1 MTLEITTGR
10 LELDEEP
17 GAEVAAAIEAAES
30 VLTRRFGATVRLAQ
44 PENLGGSRRSV
55 VLRLRVVETPFS
67 IPSILVVKRYG
78 PPPEPS
84 QPDPFSREAV
94 SYQLF
99 NALPASERLSAELIA
114 FDAAER
120 VLVLEDL
127 GRSPTLAD
135 KLLGDD
141 ARSAETALLGWA
153 RAMGRLHAS
162 TAGHEED
169 FDALLRRLGAD
180 DNVDQFTADLA
191 AALAETPALLVDAL
205 GVATPAAVQ
214 DEAGRAAAASETSR
228 FRAYSLADACPDN
241 SILASRGLRFTDFE
255 DGCVRDVVLD
265 AAVMR
270 VPFPSCW
277 CALGLPT
284 GMAEAML
291 AAWRAEID
299 TSWPELDS
307 DAVLLP
313 RVVRAQLLWVWLSTW
328 RFLPRAGEPDRRM
341 DDHLYSPRRSAVL
354 SDRWHR
360 LELDAEAADLPVVA
374 AHAADVVAALR
385 SRFGADAVRLPLY
398 PAFR

>member
-1 MTLEITTGR
+1 MTLEITTGPM
-10 LELDEEP
+10 ELDDEP
-17 GAEVAAAIEAAES
+17 GAEVAAAIAAAES

-67 IPSILVVKRYG
+67 IPSTLVVKRYG
-78 PPPEPS
+78 PAPKPP
-84 QPDPFSREAV
+84 QVDPFCREAA

-99 NALPASERLSAELIA
+99 NALPAEGRLSAELVA
-114 FDAAER
+114 FDATQR
-120 VLVLEDL
+120 LMVLEDL

-162 TAGHEED
+162 TADREED
-169 FDALLRRLGAD
+169 FDALLRRLGVD
-180 DNVDQFTADLA
+180 DTRDPLA
-191 AALAETPALLVDAL
+191 ARLGQVLAETPALLTEAL
-205 GVATPAAVQ
+205 GVPVPAAVQ
-214 DEAGRAAAASETSR
+214 SEANRAARLADSTR

-241 SILASRGLRFTDFE
+241 SIMGSRGIRFTDFE
-255 DGCVRDVVLD
+255 DGCARDVVLD

-277 CALGLPT
+277 CALGMPG

-291 AAWRAEID
+291 AAWRAEVGAV
-299 TSWPELDS
+299 WPELES
-307 DAVLLP
+307 DELLLP
-313 RVVRAQLLWVWLSTW
+313 RVLHAQILWVWLSTW
-328 RFLPRAGEPDRRM
+328 RFLPRAGESDRRM

-354 SDRWHR
+354 TDRWQR
-360 LELDAEAADLPVVA
+360 LLSDAEAAGVPAVA
-374 AHAADVVAALR
+374 EHAADVVAALR
-385 SRFGADAVRLPLY
+385 ARFGSDAVRLPLY